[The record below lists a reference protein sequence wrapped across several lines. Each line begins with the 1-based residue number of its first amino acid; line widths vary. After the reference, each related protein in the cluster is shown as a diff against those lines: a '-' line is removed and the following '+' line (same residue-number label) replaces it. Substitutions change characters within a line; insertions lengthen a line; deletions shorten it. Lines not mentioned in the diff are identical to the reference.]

1 MVFKEQTFHGLEPE
15 MEAEIANRASVEA
28 AVANALA
35 IAGGIDA
42 SDVEVTMERDQIVLS
57 GTVGTVGEIDRGRK
71 GRRGGAERSEP
82 DPPWRILPGRHALMV
97 RGLHRIGRSAVARW
111 RAALSYQSAFL
122 GPAFS

>member
-42 SDVEVTMERDQIVLS
+42 SDVDVTMENEHIVLT
-57 GTVGTVGEIDRGRK
+57 GTVGTVGEI
-71 GRRGGAERSEP
+71 ER
-82 DPPWRILPGRHALMV
+82 AT
-97 RGLHRIGRSAVARW
+97 AVARAVEGVHAVQN
-111 RAALSYQSAFL
+111 RILL
-122 GPAFS
+122 GGPPINERH

>member
-42 SDVEVTMERDQIVLS
+42 SDVEVTMENEHIVLT
-57 GTVGTVGEIDRGRK
+57 GTVGTVGEI
-71 GRRGGAERSEP
+71 ER
-82 DPPWRILPGRHALMV
+82 AT
-97 RGLHRIGRSAVARW
+97 AVARAVEGVHSVQN
-111 RAALSYQSAFL
+111 RILL
-122 GPAFS
+122 GGPPLNERH

>member
-42 SDVEVTMERDQIVLS
+42 SDVEVTMENEHIVLT
-57 GTVGTVGEIDRGRK
+57 GTVGTVGEI
-71 GRRGGAERSEP
+71 ER
-82 DPPWRILPGRHALMV
+82 AT
-97 RGLHRIGRSAVARW
+97 AVARAVEGVHSVQN
-111 RAALSYQSAFL
+111 RVLL
-122 GPAFS
+122 GGPPINERH

>member
-42 SDVEVTMERDQIVLS
+42 SDVEVTMENEHIVLT
-57 GTVGTVGEIDRGRK
+57 GTVGTVGEI
-71 GRRGGAERSEP
+71 ER
-82 DPPWRILPGRHALMV
+82 AT
-97 RGLHRIGRSAVARW
+97 AVARAVEGVHAVQN
-111 RAALSYQSAFL
+111 RILL
-122 GPAFS
+122 GGPLINERH